1 MPEAIGEIQ
10 YDIDWPKV
18 IFESNEKARKL
29 LEITMVE
36 AAIVARRNALF
47 RRYPRAHP
55 GASAKG
61 LGLAES
67 IYTKTSRTAT
77 GYSGTIGSHLDY
89 AASVEDGARPHII
102 RPRRQRDVRGR
113 YIRSGYLHFYWWKE
127 GHWVIT
133 KKVRHPGQ
141 AGKHFLRDAL
151 VSVGKRR
158 GFNVDIY

>member
-1 MPEAIGEIQ
+1 MAGVGERVGEIE
-10 YDIDWPKV
+10 YVIDWPKV
-18 IFESNEKARKL
+18 IFESNERARKL

-55 GASAKG
+55 GATAKG

-67 IYTKTSRTAT
+67 IYTTTSSTGT
-77 GYSGTIGSHLDY
+77 GYSGRIGSHLSY
-89 AASVEDGARPHII
+89 AASVEDGAAPHTIRARRPG
-102 RPRRQRDVRGR
+102 GR
-113 YIRSGYLHFYWWKE
+113 LYFYWWRAGK
-127 GHWVIT
+127 WVRP

-141 AGKHFLRDAL
+141 VGKHYLRDAL